1 MQGHNDGV
9 MKILRRVLGLLLV
22 MALVGGLGTAGWVR
36 TRLHNSLPQ
45 LEGQAA
51 VDGLGNPVTVTR
63 DARGIPFIRGSSR
76 ADVARA
82 LGFVHAHDRFFQMDL
97 QRRQPA
103 GELSALVGP
112 AAVAADER
120 MRAHRFRHV
129 AREALQ
135 RAEPAWRDL
144 LVAYTEG
151 VNAGLAALG
160 APSFEYA
167 LLRQAPERWT
177 PEDSI
182 LAVMAMFSALQGRQM
197 EFEQAAEQVRS
208 AVPPEVFE
216 FLTRAGSEWD
226 APAEGEAIARPPVP
240 GPGSF
245 NPRSALTASRIPP
258 SDPSAD
264 PDAIAHA
271 AIGSNN
277 WAVDAAHTG
286 GHGALLA
293 NDMHLQLGV
302 PNIWYRAAMQFP
314 DPDMPGTT
322 RTLHGVT
329 LPGLPVQVVG
339 SNGDVAWGFTNTG
352 GDWSD
357 LVRIE
362 PDPASPDRYLTPD
375 GPRSF
380 ETITEQITV
389 SGEAARPLPI
399 RTTIWGPIVWT
410 DVEGHAYAQ
419 HWVAH
424 DPDVIAGDLSR
435 PERAHTIDEL
445 MTAVVGLGVPHQN
458 VAMAGRDG
466 RIAWTVGGAI
476 PVRRGFSGAT
486 PVSWADGSAGWDGY
500 VTAAAVPRIVDPEVG
515 RVWTANAPVVDGA
528 RLATIGDGGYA
539 DGIRARIIRDDLLA
553 RTSASPR
560 DMLSLQL
567 NDRALF
573 LERWRTLVLRTLES
587 ATASAP
593 AARADGR
600 RQMRDLIERTW
611 TGRAS
616 VDSTGYRLVRMIRT
630 DIVRRVLTFVTA
642 PAKQKDPSFD
652 YTQLGRTEGPVWA
665 IVDARPV
672 HLLDARYDS
681 WDALFLDAID
691 AVYTELTAD
700 GRPLSGQTWGD
711 ANRAQIV
718 HPLTAALPVLGRWL
732 NMPGDPLPGDAYTPR
747 AQSPRTGASERLVVS
762 PGREAE
768 GLLQMPTGQ
777 SSHPLS
783 PFFGTMH
790 REWVEGTPSPLVPGP
805 VKHTLTLVP

>member
-1 MQGHNDGV
+1 MQGHNVDV
-9 MKILRRVLGLLLV
+9 MTVLRRVLGALLV
-22 MALVGGLGTAGWVR
+22 ITLVLGLGAAWWVR
-36 TRLHNSLPQ
+36 TRLHDSLPV
-45 LEGQAA
+45 LDGEVA
-51 VDGLGNPVTVTR
+51 VSGLSAPVTVTR
-63 DARGIPFIRGSSR
+63 DARGIPFISGGSR
-76 ADVARA
+76 ADVAHA
-82 LGFVHAHDRFFQMDL
+82 LGFIHAHDRFFQMDL

-112 AAVAADER
+112 AAVAADQR
-120 MRAHRFRHV
+120 MRPHRFRQV

-144 LVAYTEG
+144 LVAYTDG

-167 LLRQAPERWT
+167 LLRQSPEPWT

-182 LAVMAMFSALQGRQM
+182 LAVMAMFVALQGRQM
-197 EFEQAAEQVRS
+197 EFEQGAEQVRS

-226 APAEGEAIARPPVP
+226 APAEGEAISRPPVP
-240 GPGSF
+240 EPGQF
-245 NPRSALTASRIPP
+245 NLRSTLAADTLPVT
-258 SDPSAD
+258 DPTAD

-314 DPDMPGTT
+314 DPSQPGTT

-362 PDPASPDRYLTPD
+362 PDPADPDRYLTPD
-375 GPRSF
+375 GPRAF
-380 ETITEQITV
+380 ETVTEQIAV
-389 SGEAARPLPI
+389 RGEAPRPLTI
-399 RTTIWGPIVWT
+399 RTTLWGPVVWT
-410 DVEGHAYAQ
+410 DVDGRGYAQ

-435 PERAHTIDEL
+435 PERARTIDEL

-476 PVRRGFSGAT
+476 PVRRGFSGTT
-486 PVSWADGSAGWDGY
+486 PVSWADGTSGWDGY
-500 VTAAAVPRIVDPEVG
+500 LPAAAVPRIIDPEVG

-560 DMLSLQL
+560 DMLALQL

-573 LERWRTLVLRTLES
+573 LERWRTLALRTLDS
-587 ATASAP
+587 AAAAAP
-593 AARADGR
+593 ADRADAR
-600 RQMRDLIERTW
+600 RQMRDLIDRTW

-616 VDSTGYRLVRMIRT
+616 PDSTGYRLVRMFRT

-642 PAKQKDPSFD
+642 PVKQKDPTFD

-665 IVDARPV
+665 IVDARPM
-672 HLLDARYDS
+672 HLLDPRYES

-691 AVYTELTAD
+691 AVYAELTAD
-700 GRPLSGQTWGD
+700 GRALADQTWGE

-718 HPLTAALPVLGRWL
+718 HPLTAAVPLLGRWL

-783 PFFGTMH
+783 PFFGSMH
-790 REWVEGTPSPLVPGP
+790 REWVEGTPIPLVPGP
-805 VKHTLTLVP
+805 AQHTLTLVP

>member
-1 MQGHNDGV
+1 MRR
-9 MKILRRVLGLLLV
+9 LRRVLGALLLLLL
-22 MALVGGLGTAGWVR
+22 MLGLGAAWWVR
-36 TRLHNSLPQ
+36 TRLTDSLPV
-45 LEGQAA
+45 LDGQQSLA
-51 VDGLGNPVTVTR
+51 GLTAPVTVTR
-63 DARGIPFIRGSSR
+63 DARGIPTISGASR
-76 ADVARA
+76 RDVARA
-82 LGFVHAHDRFFQMDL
+82 LGVLHAHDRFFQMDL

-112 AAVAADER
+112 AAVPADSR
-120 MRAHRFRHV
+120 MRLHQFRQV

-135 RAEPAWRDL
+135 RADPAWRAL
-144 LVAYTEG
+144 LEAYSDG
-151 VNAGLAALG
+151 VNAGLASLT
-160 APSFEYA
+160 APPFEYA
-167 LLRQAPERWT
+167 LLRQSPEPWKA
-177 PEDSI
+177 EDSI

-208 AVPPEVFE
+208 AVPPAVFE

-226 APAEGEAIARPPVP
+226 APAEGEAIERPPVP
-240 GPGSF
+240 GADLF
-245 NPRSALTASRIPP
+245 NLRATLRAAVVPSPDPAS
-258 SDPSAD
+258 D

-277 WAVDAAHTG
+277 WAVAAAHTG

-302 PNIWYRAAMQFP
+302 PNIWYRTAMQFP
-314 DPDMPGTT
+314 DPDRPEIT

-357 LVRIE
+357 LVRLE
-362 PDPASPDRYLTPD
+362 PDPADPSRYLTPD
-375 GPRSF
+375 GPRAF
-380 ETITEQITV
+380 ETVTEQIAV
-389 SGEAARPLPI
+389 RGEAPRPLTI
-399 RTTIWGPIVWT
+399 RTTIWGPVVWT
-410 DVEGHAYAQ
+410 DVDGHAYAQ

-435 PERAHTIDEL
+435 PERAASIDEL
-445 MTAVVGLGVPHQN
+445 LTAVVGLGVPHQN
-458 VAMAGRDG
+458 VTMAGRDG
-466 RIAWTVGGAI
+466 RIAWTVGGAV
-476 PVRRGFSGAT
+476 PVRRGFTGTT
-486 PVSWADGSAGWDGY
+486 PVSWADGTRGWDGY
-500 VTAAAVPRIVDPEVG
+500 LDAPSVPRIVDPEVG
-515 RVWTANAPVVDGA
+515 RIWTANAPVVDGD
-528 RLATIGDGGYA
+528 RLARIGDGGYA

-553 RTSASPR
+553 RTAARPR
-560 DMLSLQL
+560 DMLALQL

-573 LERWRTLVLRTLES
+573 LERWRALALRVLDT
-587 ATASAP
+587 P
-593 AARADGR
+593 AATQPTDRAAPR

-616 VDSTGYRLVRMIRT
+616 TDSTAYRLVRMFRT
-630 DIVRRVLTFVTA
+630 DVVRRVLTFVTA
-642 PAKQKDPSFD
+642 PVKQKDPAFD
-652 YTQLGRTEGPVWA
+652 YTQLGRTEGSVWA
-665 IVDARPV
+665 VVDARPL
-672 HLLDARYDS
+672 HLLDARHES
-681 WDALFLDAID
+681 WDALFLEAID
-691 AVYTELTAD
+691 AVHAELTAD
-700 GRPLSGQTWGD
+700 GRALADQTWGE

-718 HPLTAALPVLGRWL
+718 HPLTAALPWLGRWL

-790 REWVEGTPSPLVPGP
+790 RDWVDGTPSPLVPGP
-805 VKHTLTLVP
+805 AQHTLTLVP